1 MSHEKKAGRCIP
13 TALLGLVALLL
24 VCGLASCLF
33 FKKPPVKPQIEIAK
47 VETAREMLVSVAN
60 AAILYS
66 GQHGGNGQTNF
77 PANTA
82 DIVDNIPLVFR
93 PAVIGCTKE
102 AKAID
107 GYLCRLIPSETKDNF
122 LFEAYPATGF
132 SGETFVITKD
142 EKVINKKEFR
152 SLPDKPDNATQG
164 RPSAAEKTPVQRNSE
179 GKTVAPRKM
188 ETKPATALPPSQE
201 KSNERKTDTLK
212 KRASELFAQGKAK
225 IKEGVQKIKETF
237 DPPPP
242 PPPPIVPGKPSTAN
256 EMLKSV
262 YNACILFSAQNG
274 GNGKTNFPTKPTQI
288 ADAVPEVIKKAI
300 VFLPEEEEKAVPL
313 DGYILIMYPAKTQS
327 PTDDFCFVAYPAKY
341 FSGPQF
347 EITKSGIVTEISTK

>member
-1 MSHEKKAGRCIP
+1 MSNGRNAGRCTP
-13 TALLGLVALLL
+13 LGLVALLL
-24 VCGLASCLF
+24 VFGLASCLF
-33 FKKPPVKPQIEIAK
+33 FKKPPVKPKKDIAK
-47 VETAREMLVSVAN
+47 VETAREMLISVAN

-82 DIVDNIPLVFR
+82 DIVDSIPLVFR

-107 GYLCRLIPSETKDNF
+107 GYLCRLIPAEAKDNF

-142 EKVINKKEFR
+142 EKVVNKRDFR
-152 SLPDKPDNATQG
+152 SLPNKPDSATQES
-164 RPSAAEKTPVQRNSE
+164 PSVTEKPAVHRNSE
-179 GKTVAPRKM
+179 GKTVTPRKI
-188 ETKPATALPPSQE
+188 ETKNATELPPSQE
-201 KSNERKTDTLK
+201 KSPERKTDALK
-212 KRASELFAQGKAK
+212 KRASEMIAQGKAK
-225 IKEGVQKIKETF
+225 IKEGGQKIRETF

-242 PPPPIVPGKPSTAN
+242 PPPPIVPGKTSTAS

-262 YNACILFSAQNG
+262 YHACILFSAQNG

-288 ADAVPEVIKKAI
+288 ADAVPGVIKKAI
-300 VFLPEEEEKAVPL
+300 VFLPEEEDKAVPL
-313 DGYILIMYPAKTQS
+313 DGYILIMYPAKTQN

-341 FSGPQF
+341 FSGPHF

>member
-1 MSHEKKAGRCIP
+1 MSNGKNAGRCIP
-13 TALLGLVALLL
+13 TALFGLVALLL

-33 FKKPPVKPQIEIAK
+33 FKKPPVKPKIEIAK
-47 VETAREMLVSVAN
+47 VETAREMLISVAN

-77 PANTA
+77 PSNTA

-93 PAVIGCTKE
+93 PAVIGCTKD

-107 GYLCRLIPSETKDNF
+107 GYLCRLVPTAVKDDF

-142 EKVINKKEFR
+142 EKVVNKKDFR
-152 SLPDKPDNATQG
+152 SLPDRADNATQG
-164 RPSAAEKTPVQRNSE
+164 RPAEAEKPAAQRNSE
-179 GKTVAPRKM
+179 KKSVAPRKM
-188 ETKPATALPPSQE
+188 DTTPATELPPSQE
-201 KSNERKTDTLK
+201 KSNERKTDAWK
-212 KRASELFAQGKAK
+212 RRASELIAQGKTK
-225 IKEGVQKIKETF
+225 IKEKF

-242 PPPPIVPGKPSTAN
+242 PPRPIVPGKSSTAS

-313 DGYILIMYPAKTQS
+313 DGYILIMYPAKTQN